1 MPVNLS
7 SLRRAGRGRNWLGGL
22 TPAVHAERRIAERQ
36 EQVLESFSANLKR
49 KAGGRLRPGTGI
61 VPVKTGELR
70 NSLRII
76 RARGSRP
83 ALVGAFHGYLFQRRF
98 NLFSRAWRSFDPSR
112 GLGRLRVR

>member
-7 SLRRAGRGRNWLGGL
+7 SMRRAGRGRNWVGGL
-22 TPAVHAERRIAERQ
+22 TPALYTERRIADRQ
-36 EQVLESFSANLKR
+36 EHVLLGFAAQLKQR
-49 KAGGRLRPGTGI
+49 AGGRLRPGTGI

-70 NSLRII
+70 NSLRIV
-76 RARGSRP
+76 RPRRRRP